1 MPLSRHDHEHPSP
14 VLPCPE
20 GSNWLPDLS
29 RRIILFIKDPL
40 PPLGTALRPYARS
53 KEKDTGRASQVSP
66 VQIGCL
72 FQPSYSISIAML
84 FPSIRSLQYPLG

>member
-1 MPLSRHDHEHPSP
+1 MTKTCNALPYSVYHFSMRGREMPLSRHDHEHPSP

-53 KEKDTGRASQVSP
+53 KEKR
-66 VQIGCL
+66 
-72 FQPSYSISIAML
+72 YW
-84 FPSIRSLQYPLG
+84 